1 MCSNISNGWKK
12 LTGDILRFEKK
23 EIVLMIVPA
32 LILFSSLSLAVQDPM
47 GLGPSAEGYTE
58 VDDIEFDENAPVE
71 NQVDQILSQ
80 MTLEEK
86 AGQMVFASFN
96 SYDNKP
102 PKIVKE
108 WIQEDKVGFLRLRE
122 APNPKKTAQLLNQV
136 QKWSMSSDP
145 PIPIIIYMDSIHG
158 VSYVRGTTIY
168 PHAIGLAA
176 TENLALIQELGEIH
190 AEESRAIGVHES
202 CSPTADVATEPRWG
216 RVQATYG
223 ENYKFVSKA
232 VASTVQTLQGEEID
246 ENSVLTIT
254 KHFPGAGPERQG
266 EDWGD
271 DPWSTIV
278 SDENTLENI
287 HLKPFEAA
295 IDNDTASIMPYYSNL
310 KIFGTQT
317 SILGREIP
325 DKITTQTHLQWPWFS
340 SPSIPLGTLGSDVSS
355 MGSKKVV
362 GYLKENMGYEGI
374 ITSDWFPIQT
384 IMSYGYGY
392 KESYEMVLDSG
403 VDVFGRVMFNTLE
416 EQLGKNLPFLA
427 TQDQIV
433 ELVRSG
439 KVSENRIDKSVR
451 KILRVKLKLGLFQ
464 DPYVDPEKA
473 KEIAGS
479 ENHQDTNLKAAEQSL
494 TLLKNENVLP
504 LPENLDS
511 ILIAGPRSDSV
522 RDLLGGWSV
531 GGNIVG
537 GGGASSGLTGKTIL
551 EAVENK
557 ASDETEVHHVETD
570 PGKAEQLAK
579 ESDVAIVSLGE
590 WAYIH
595 SPPWGPHKLSITEDQ
610 RELVKSVNEE
620 APTIVTLSMG
630 RPYVISDLKKE
641 VPGILAIYY
650 PGNMG
655 GEAVANVI
663 FGDSNPGGS
672 LPFRMPSSMRA
683 VKNQE
688 EDVPFDIE
696 NYTYKEGYGLSYP
709 TLSDVGVELCQ
720 SEDNSRICGEFDFDF
735 SSYNSGWVRFRWK
748 KKDAEWNV
756 TEWES
761 RKGDD
766 EFRENIL
773 NGSGDSGL
781 IIQAQLKYKTNAGSS
796 YENQVISSEKI
807 ILSGSNDF

>member
-1 MCSNISNGWKK
+1 MDKK
-12 LTGDILRFEKK
+12 FTGDILRFEKK
-23 EIVLMIVPA
+23 HIVLMLLPG
-32 LILFSSLSLAVQDPM
+32 LILFSSLSLAVQDPFN
-47 GLGPSAEGYTE
+47 LGPTATEYTE
-58 VDDIEFDENAPVE
+58 NDSIEFDENAPVE
-71 NQVDQILSQ
+71 TQVDQILSQ

-96 SYDNKP
+96 SYDNTP
-102 PKIVKE
+102 PRIVKE
-108 WIQEDKVGFLRLRE
+108 WIREDKVGFLRLRE
-122 APNPKKTAQLLNQV
+122 APNPKETAQLLNQI

-176 TENLALIQELGEIH
+176 TENLELIKELGEIH

-223 ENYKFVSKA
+223 ENHEFVSKA
-232 VASTVQTLQGEEID
+232 VAGTVRSLQGEEID
-246 ENSVLTIT
+246 ENSVLAIT
-254 KHFPGAGPERQG
+254 KHFPGAGPERGG

-295 IDNDTASIMPYYSNL
+295 IGNDTASVMPYYSNL
-310 KIFGTQT
+310 KIFGTDK
-317 SILGREIP
+317 SIFGRKLP
-325 DKITTQTHLQWPWFS
+325 DKIVTRYHMEWPWFS
-340 SPSIPLGTLGSDVSS
+340 SPSIPVGTLGSDVSS
-355 MGSKKVV
+355 MGSEKVV
-362 GYLKENMGYEGI
+362 GYLKENMGYDGI

-416 EQLGKNLPFLA
+416 EQLDKNLPFLA

-439 KVSENRIDKSVR
+439 KISENRIDNSVR
-451 KILRVKLKLGLFQ
+451 KILRVKLKLGLFE
-464 DPYVDPEKA
+464 DPYVNPEEAEK
-473 KEIAGS
+473 IAGS
-479 ENHQDTNLKAAEQSL
+479 ENHQKTNLEAAEQSL

-504 LPENLDS
+504 ISENIDS
-511 ILIAGPRSDSV
+511 ILVAGPRSDSV

-537 GGGASSGLTGKTIL
+537 GGRSSEGLTGKTIL
-551 EAVENK
+551 EAIKDQAPE
-557 ASDETEVHHVETD
+557 ETEIHHVETD
-570 PGKAEQLAK
+570 TERAEELAK
-579 ESDVAIVSLGE
+579 ESDIAILSLGE

-595 SPPWGPHKLSITEDQ
+595 SPPWGPHKLSLTKNQ
-610 RELVKSVNEE
+610 KELVRSVNQQT
-620 APTIVTLSMG
+620 PTIVTLSMG
-630 RPYVISDLKKE
+630 RPYVISDLKE
-641 VPGILAIYY
+641 QVEGILAIYY

-655 GEAVANVI
+655 GEAVSNVM
-663 FGDSNPGGS
+663 FGEVNPTGS
-672 LPFRMPSSMRA
+672 LPFRMPSSMKA
-683 VKNQE
+683 VRNQE

-709 TLSDVGVELCQ
+709 NVSNVEAEFHQVNDGIRLEIDSDY
-720 SEDNSRICGEFDFDF
+720 DF
-735 SSYNSGWVRFRWK
+735 SSYGSGLLRIRRRGEN
-748 KKDAEWNV
+748 KDWEMAEWKDK
-756 TEWES
+756 EG
-761 RKGDD
+761 KGT
-766 EFRENIL
+766 FRENIL
-773 NGSGDSGL
+773 LGDNYSNLVLLFQLKIRTSNGSF
-781 IIQAQLKYKTNAGSS
+781 
-796 YENQVISSEKI
+796 YENRIISSDK
-807 ILSGSNDF
+807 LSFDVSDNF